1 MGKLKQGWK
10 QIGLKGQKI
19 AKKFNNYKKTKNQK
33 PKQTKKPDTKKDKPI
48 DLMSRALDYFELISH
63 TNIPEARLLFDI
75 FYKDFKKDLAKNKKP
90 LIAKVGSPENI
101 TLNNN
106 HNLQK
111 QSLYELATGMR
122 RDLQTAL
129 SDEIMSSKNRL
140 TYLLLVEKK
149 LELFEEK
156 FQKKVEKHFQDTST
170 KS

>member
-1 MGKLKQGWK
+1 M
-10 QIGLKGQKI
+10 
-19 AKKFNNYKKTKNQK
+19 
-33 PKQTKKPDTKKDKPI
+33 
-48 DLMSRALDYFELISH
+48 
-63 TNIPEARLLFDI
+63 
-75 FYKDFKKDLAKNKKP
+75 
-90 LIAKVGSPENI
+90 PENI